1 VANLGAQVI
10 HTSSTLTP
18 PLPELDLG
26 EVNGLQAL
34 SFSEG
39 SRRTANNDT
48 SDASLLKEGARS
60 APTLAKRNSPTFL
73 WMGTAF
79 GVALGLAVWILAIKG
94 VDTESLKMAL
104 RVTARWSFLPFWIAY
119 SGGAMAVLFGPV
131 FKPFAERGREFG
143 LAYAAAQLI
152 HLGLVVWLFQIS
164 SSPPLS
170 GLLAV
175 FFSVALFWTY
185 LLALFSFGGLSK
197 LLGSAG
203 WRTLQVVGLNFIM
216 LAFARDFVP
225 TALHGTENYGGWRL
239 VQYAPFAA
247 LCVVGPLLVLAATA
261 RRELGT
267 AYPQNRRSGLPSTDG
282 LTTA

>member
-1 VANLGAQVI
+1 VI
-10 HTSSTLTP
+10 HLSSTLTV
-18 PLPELDLG
+18 PLPELEPSEAEKLH
-26 EVNGLQAL
+26 V
-34 SFSEG
+34 FSSTEG
-39 SRRTANNDT
+39 SLRTVGTGTRDAAFVKKGVT
-48 SDASLLKEGARS
+48 SVPNLVKPKPS
-60 APTLAKRNSPTFL
+60 TFL
-73 WMGTAF
+73 WMGAAF
-79 GVALGLAVWILAIKG
+79 GVALGLAVFVLGFEG
-94 VDTESLKMAL
+94 VDTKSLVLAL

-119 SGGAMAVLFGPV
+119 SAGAMAVLFGPV

-152 HLGLVVWLFQIS
+152 HLSLVVWLFQIS
-164 SSPPLS
+164 SRPPLS
-170 GLLAV
+170 GLLLV
-175 FFSVALFWTY
+175 FFSVGLFWTY

-203 WRTLQVVGLNFIM
+203 WQTLRVVGLNFIM

-247 LCVVGPLLVLAATA
+247 LCVAGPLLVLAATA

-267 AYPQNRRSGLPSTDG
+267 AFPRTSNSGLPSTDG
-282 LTTA
+282 LTA

>member
-1 VANLGAQVI
+1 VL
-10 HTSSTLTP
+10 SDS
-18 PLPELDLG
+18 PELNFDPPRNEIDPG
-26 EVNGLQAL
+26 EANGLHAL
-34 SFSEG
+34 SLSVG
-39 SRRTANNDT
+39 SRRAANTGT
-48 SDASLLKEGARS
+48 SDASFLKEGARS
-60 APTLAKRNSPTFL
+60 LPNLTKRNFPTFL

-79 GVALGLAVWILAIKG
+79 GVALGLAGWVLAIKG
-94 VDTESLKMAL
+94 IGTESLVLAL

-119 SGGAMAVLFGPV
+119 SAGAMAVLFGPV
-131 FKPFAERGREFG
+131 FNPLAKRGREFG

-164 SSPPLS
+164 SRPPLS
-170 GLLAV
+170 GLLLV
-175 FFSVALFWTY
+175 FFSLGLFWTY

-267 AYPQNRRSGLPSTDG
+267 PHPQNRHAGLPSTDG
-282 LTTA
+282 LTA

>member
-1 VANLGAQVI
+1 
-10 HTSSTLTP
+10 
-18 PLPELDLG
+18 
-26 EVNGLQAL
+26 VNN
-34 SFSEG
+34 G
-39 SRRTANNDT
+39 SNDT
-48 SDASLLKEGARS
+48 SLPKKRAK
-60 APTLAKRNSPTFL
+60 LAANLVKRAPTFL
-73 WMGTAF
+73 WMGAAF
-79 GVALGLAVWILAIKG
+79 SVALGLALCVLAIKG
-94 VDTESLKMAL
+94 IDTESLKVAL

-164 SSPPLS
+164 SRPPLT
-170 GLLAV
+170 GLLLV
-175 FFSVALFWTY
+175 FFSVGLFWTY

-197 LLGSAG
+197 LLGPGG
-203 WRTLQVVGLNFIM
+203 WHTLRVVGLNYIM

-225 TALHGTENYGGWRL
+225 TALHGTENYGVWRL

-261 RRELGT
+261 RRELAT
-267 AYPQNRRSGLPSTDG
+267 AYRQLVFGP
-282 LTTA
+282 AVE

>member
-1 VANLGAQVI
+1 
-10 HTSSTLTP
+10 LTP
-18 PLPELDLG
+18 LRPELDPG
-26 EVNGLQAL
+26 EANGLHAL
-34 SFSEG
+34 SLSER
-39 SRRTANNDT
+39 SRQKANGGT
-48 SDASLLKEGARS
+48 SDASFLKEGAKS
-60 APTLAKRNSPTFL
+60 VPNLAKRTFPTFL

-79 GVALGLAVWILAIKG
+79 GVALGLAVCVLATKG
-94 VDTESLKMAL
+94 VDTESLKVAL

-131 FKPFAERGREFG
+131 FKPLAERGREFG
-143 LAYAAAQLI
+143 LAYAAAQLV

-164 SSPPLS
+164 SRPPLS
-170 GLLAV
+170 GLLLV
-175 FFSVALFWTY
+175 FFSVGLFWTY

-203 WRTLQVVGLNFIM
+203 WQTLRVVGLNFIM

-247 LCVVGPLLVLAATA
+247 LCVAGPLLVLAATA

-282 LTTA
+282 LIAQ